1 MGDHRYSGDNPGFRY
16 LNLEFSMT
24 TEYRISSTAS
34 ANERF
39 VLAQYM
45 FVLLIPALLAI
56 IIFGHVAEAAAPIKH
71 MVAATAIF
79 GILSIYLI
87 VSGAMREFEAL
98 TKDASEEE
106 SALHVTQENKKQPW
120 AGYQIYAIVATGLP
134 LLLILMAIYG

>member
-1 MGDHRYSGDNPGFRY
+1 
-16 LNLEFSMT
+16 MT

-71 MVAATAIF
+71 MVSSRLKPNFNA
-79 GILSIYLI
+79 L
-87 VSGAMREFEAL
+87 EFRN
-98 TKDASEEE
+98 
-106 SALHVTQENKKQPW
+106 VR
-120 AGYQIYAIVATGLP
+120 YR
-134 LLLILMAIYG
+134 